1 MNGERKRGS
10 QIINRDTQRLYFE
23 RTLHSLNLCDM
34 IWSASEDVSIGR
46 KKMSPGEK
54 HDEQYMVELHDGNK
68 RIVTLQKELDCV
80 DGEWLFG
87 IV

>member
-54 HDEQYMVELHDGNK
+54 HDEQYMVELHGWEQAHCDLAERAGL
-68 RIVTLQKELDCV
+68 RR
-80 DGEWLFG
+80 W
-87 IV
+87 